1 MCSATYSVV
10 AADLDGN
17 ALVNTATAT
26 SVAPDGGTVA
36 SDPSTARIDDVVTVA
51 APDDDLPVTGG
62 MIVWG
67 AAALGAGLLAVGAV
81 MLMVRRRRLS

>member
-1 MCSATYSVV
+1 
-10 AADLDGN
+10 
-17 ALVNTATAT
+17 
-26 SVAPDGGTVA
+26 VA

-62 MIVWG
+62 MIAWG